1 MSDPRATTNPMFG
14 PNRFK
19 LGIFSAN
26 CDGGLTMSLAPER
39 WAANWDDIVEMCQ
52 LADDAGL
59 EFILPVAKWRGYQGK
74 ANVYG
79 KSFET
84 MTHSAAI
91 GALTKRICVFSTIHV
106 PLVTP
111 AFAAKAIATI
121 DHVTHGRAGLN
132 IVCGWNQEEFDLHG
146 VTIEQDTRYDHGLEW
161 WQVWAK
167 LMEGGPEFDWKGQ
180 YFDLKRLQT
189 DPISIQRPRPI
200 VMSAGFSPRGRDFA
214 GQAADALFTNM
225 TDLDQAPGML
235 ANVAEHAGPYG
246 RVLPVYAMTHVVCRP
261 NAREAE
267 EYYHYFA
274 EEMADEA
281 GQAYYRRN
289 RGSKAGS
296 GNQAIARP
304 FENRFM
310 RATGKKFDGGYPG
323 AYPFVGSPDDVAAEM
338 ARMSA
343 AGLAGASVAFVD
355 YLKEIPY
362 FIQEV
367 LPRLERAGLRQ
378 HPHHND

>member
-1 MSDPRATTNPMFG
+1 MAETRLTNPMFG

-19 LGIFSAN
+19 LGVFSAN

-39 WAANWDDIVEMCQ
+39 WRANWDDIVALCR
-52 LADDAGL
+52 LADDAGM

-74 ANVYG
+74 ANIYG
-79 KSFET
+79 KSYET

-91 GALTKRICVFSTIHV
+91 GALTRRICVFSTIHV

-146 VTIEQDTRYDHGLEW
+146 VSIEQDTRYDHGLEW
-161 WQVWAK
+161 WQVWSR
-167 LMEGGPEFDWKGQ
+167 LLEGGPEFDWHGR
-180 YFDLKRLQT
+180 FFTLKRLST
-189 DPISIQRPRPI
+189 DPVSIQRPRPI

-214 GQAADALFTNM
+214 AQAADALFTNV
-225 TDLDQAPGML
+225 TELDQAPAML
-235 ANVAEHAGPYG
+235 DMIAQYCAPYG
-246 RVLPVYAMTHVVCRP
+246 RRLSVFAMSHVVCRP
-261 NAREAE
+261 TRREAE
-267 EYYHYFA
+267 EFFHYFA
-274 EEMADEA
+274 EEMADAE

-289 RGSKAGS
+289 RGATVGS
-296 GNQAIARP
+296 GNAVIARP
-304 FENRFM
+304 FENRFT
-310 RATGKKFDGGYPG
+310 RASDKKYLGAYPG
-323 AYPFVGSPDDVAAEM
+323 TYPFVGTPDDIAEEM

-343 AGLAGASVAFVD
+343 AGLAGASVAFLD

-362 FIQEV
+362 FIAEV
-367 LPRLERAGLRQ
+367 LPRLERLGLRA
-378 HPHHND
+378 PIAPA